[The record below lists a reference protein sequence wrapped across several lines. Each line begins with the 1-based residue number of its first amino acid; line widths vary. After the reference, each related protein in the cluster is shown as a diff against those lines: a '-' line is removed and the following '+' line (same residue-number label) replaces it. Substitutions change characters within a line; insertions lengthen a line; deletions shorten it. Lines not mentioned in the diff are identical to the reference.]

1 MLTEKPGEDVI
12 TPLTDIKR
20 EEIND
25 VRLDAKIG
33 VLTHIFGG
41 CNPGLRPPA
50 RSREETFVGICAV

>member
-12 TPLTDIKR
+12 TPLNDIKR

-41 CNPGLRPPA
+41 CNPGLRPLA
-50 RSREETFVGICAV
+50 